1 VPAPEPGASPTGP
14 PGLELPV
21 SLAPHTAG
29 AAAAPRLPAG
39 LLLSRRLAGSGV
51 SPGGLVPGRRR
62 GCGGARGQP
71 EHEQNSDGG
80 NYRGRAANGHPP
92 ASYLT
97 LGHGRTL
104 ALTTEPASV
113 VVMVVVRQRVQRQAR
128 YKDRGEAGGHGNRRD

>member
-1 VPAPEPGASPTGP
+1 VPAPETGAAPTGP
-14 PGLELPV
+14 PVLELPV
-21 SLAPHTAG
+21 PLAPHTAG
-29 AAAAPRLPAG
+29 ATAAPRLPAG
-39 LLLSRRLAGSGV
+39 LPLSRGLAGSGV
-51 SPGGLVPGRRR
+51 PPACLVTCRRS

-92 ASYLT
+92 ASYLP

-104 ALTTEPASV
+104 ALTTKPASV